1 MKISKEQIAGILTAV
16 KMASEIDEQMLVDSW
31 RANIDSIKSRIINYP
46 QVKTR
51 VEFPWNLNIPQ
62 PIPRLYLYVGEGKD
76 GELKAEKIRENLKN
90 SNPPIITRRPSDSNA
105 SANTII
111 IEGRCLKG
119 DDYDVLIERLN
130 SNLELVLSGA

>member
-1 MKISKEQIAGILTAV
+1 MKVSKEQIAGILTAI
-16 KMASEIDEQMLVDSW
+16 KMASEIDEQMLVNSW
-31 RANIDSIKSRIINYP
+31 KGNIDSIKSRIISHP
-46 QVKTR
+46 EVRIT

-62 PIPRLYLYVGEGKD
+62 PIPRLYIQVGEGKN

-90 SNPPIITRRPSDSNA
+90 SNTPIITRRPSDTNA

-119 DDYDVLIERLN
+119 DDYDVLN
-130 SNLELVLSGA
+130 